1 MQLAKLKQ
9 KSKITPVNK
18 QYLKDLDI
26 GFRVLKVC
34 DVEEAKPDIEHERY
48 LYTVFM
54 ALEMKFSCKYE
65 YKEYMG
71 IRYFECIDDWI
82 VLFCCMEESIN
93 DDFVQFVL
101 EAKPRHFVFRSISY
115 DHKKATDMQKRISEH
130 TKIKLIYGE

>member
-1 MQLAKLKQ
+1 MAKLKQ
-9 KSKITPVNK
+9 KLKTIPANK

-26 GFRVLKVC
+26 GFRVLKLC

-54 ALEMKFSCKYE
+54 ELEMKFSCKYE
-65 YKEYMG
+65 YKEYMK
-71 IRYFECIDDWI
+71 IRYFECQDDWI
-82 VLFCCMEESIN
+82 VLFCCMEQKIT

-115 DHKKATDMQKRISEH
+115 DHNKATDIQKKISEH
-130 TKIKLIYGE
+130 TKIRLIYGE

>member
-34 DVEEAKPDIEHERY
+34 DIEEAKPDIEQERY

-71 IRYFECIDDWI
+71 IRYFECQDDWI
-82 VLFCCMEESIN
+82 VLFCCMEENIN

-115 DHKKATDMQKRISEH
+115 DYDRAIEMKKRISEH
-130 TKIKLIYGE
+130 TKILLIHG

>member
-1 MQLAKLKQ
+1 MAKLKQ
-9 KSKITPVNK
+9 KLKTIPANK

-26 GFRVLKVC
+26 GFRVLKLC

-65 YKEYMG
+65 YKEYMK
-71 IRYFECIDDWI
+71 IRYFECQDDWI
-82 VLFCCMEESIN
+82 VLFCCMEQKIT

-115 DHKKATDMQKRISEH
+115 DHNKATDIQKKISEH
-130 TKIKLIYGE
+130 TKIRLIYGE

>member
-9 KSKITPVNK
+9 KSKTTPVNN

-26 GFRVLKVC
+26 GFRVLKLC

-65 YKEYMG
+65 YKKYME
-71 IRYFECIDDWI
+71 IRYFECQDEWV
-82 VLFCCMEESIN
+82 VLFCCMEQKIT

-115 DHKKATDMQKRISEH
+115 DYDKAVEMQKRISEH
-130 TKIKLIYGE
+130 TKLLLIHG